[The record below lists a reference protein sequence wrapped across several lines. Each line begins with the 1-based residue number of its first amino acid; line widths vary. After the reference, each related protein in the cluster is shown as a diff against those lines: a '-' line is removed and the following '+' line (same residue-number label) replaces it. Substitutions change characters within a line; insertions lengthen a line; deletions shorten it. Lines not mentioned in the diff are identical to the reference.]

1 MEKEDIEK
9 LFQEVKKSLQY
20 SYCPYSNFAVGACV
34 VSDDKNT
41 YIYGA
46 NVENASYGNCI
57 CAERV
62 AITKAVSMGY
72 TKFMAI
78 GVMSA
83 KGRVTP
89 CGICRQVIREFSKD
103 INVYMFHDDGGYD
116 MKTIE
121 ELLPD
126 SFGPDDLK

>member
-46 NVENASYGNCI
+46 NGKKIVPNSKNM
-57 CAERV
+57 
-62 AITKAVSMGY
+62 KSNVSN
-72 TKFMAI
+72 
-78 GVMSA
+78 S
-83 KGRVTP
+83 
-89 CGICRQVIREFSKD
+89 
-103 INVYMFHDDGGYD
+103 
-116 MKTIE
+116 
-121 ELLPD
+121 
-126 SFGPDDLK
+126 